1 MTTTTSAPA
10 QGKPGMD
17 LSGQGLTAEAIGF
30 TGIPPVHKVA
40 AELFIADHARDLAEQ
55 REVTE
60 ALGLDQPLVLAAT
73 PEPRP
78 RAVPDPF
85 RRSTKSRGR
94 GRRR

>member
-1 MTTTTSAPA
+1 MTTTTNAPA
-10 QGKPGMD
+10 AGKPGLD

-55 REVTE
+55 REVTQ
-60 ALGLDQPLVLAAT
+60 ALGLDQALVFAAR
-73 PEPRP
+73 PAPGP

-85 RRSTKSRGR
+85 RRPAKGNGR
-94 GRRR
+94 HRR